1 MLSRPLFVSYRFM
14 PFAPPSCQVPFRL
27 TRDIVDGFG
36 VCGVDGVFR
45 RSCETSLAVMR
56 QNREALLTIVEVG
69 LGGGVESGMAL
80 F

>member
-1 MLSRPLFVSYRFM
+1 M